1 MSEVLSP
8 YFMSSVF
15 FPSDSF
21 LCFFLSMSLFLYPAG
36 MAGDLTPSWWSRR
49 PLLEPSS
56 RSTSGRRVLDFEWSF
71 VYCFSKRGP
80 SHLSQV
86 PLRPGPQCP
95 IVPAKSPGFRPD
107 LCNTFLP
114 NSNPSVRFSSAHKGI
129 LSYCPHFRRDQ
140 FV

>member
-1 MSEVLSP
+1 
-8 YFMSSVF
+8 
-15 FPSDSF
+15 
-21 LCFFLSMSLFLYPAG
+21 

-56 RSTSGRRVLDFEWSF
+56 RSTSGRRDLDCEWSF

-114 NSNPSVRFSSAHKGI
+114 NSDPSVRFSSAHKGI
-129 LSYCPHFRRDQ
+129 LSYCPRFRRDFSLSKSCENSQ
-140 FV
+140 WQQRSKPANNITEHIFVG